1 MERLDNSKLTQ
12 IQKRIVKAISNEK
25 KIAIVGGPGTGKTV
39 LAMSAMDSSK
49 ESKQILLTYSKPLS
63 KMIKD
68 CMDDKIETSTVH
80 SFCWNLGKQIENRL
94 KQFSNEYSDIN
105 DKSFRNVINREY
117 GYEKE
122 KNIGWPQWN
131 NIIRDY
137 SKLDS
142 NQQKEIRYST
152 IFVDEGQ
159 DLPDD
164 AYDFLEKVTDK
175 IVVTFDDAQ
184 QVGSESKTEVETIR
198 EVEINCNRILSK
210 LDLEENFY
218 DLIDNFRNTVS
229 IERVAK
235 LFYNNYGS
243 NGFSLGIR
251 ENRYNKR
258 KEGELPTVLF
268 TKADQDMLNDIADD
282 AYQNNKQVG
291 LFVDDKD
298 SFNRILYLMQ
308 NAVNYGYIPEDR
320 FFFKYGQ
327 CDNMMWNSN
336 HLNGTGVFLTTFK
349 SAKGMEFD
357 KVYIFDCQKIK
368 LNTAAEKNKFYVAAT
383 RAKDTL
389 TLVFD
394 CQRVDK
400 CAVLDVINNNE
411 SLFEIVER

>member
-25 KIAIVGGPGTGKTV
+25 KVAIVGGPGTGKTV
-39 LAMSAMDSSK
+39 LAMSAMDNSK
-49 ESKQILLTYSKPLS
+49 DSKQILLTYSKPLS
-63 KMIKD
+63 NMIYD
-68 CMDDKIETSTVH
+68 CMGGKCKTSTVH
-80 SFCWNLGKQIENRL
+80 RFGWNLGHQIECKL
-94 KQFSNEYSDIN
+94 KQFSAEYSYPKD
-105 DKSFRNVINREY
+105 DKFCEVINREY
-117 GYEKE
+117 GYDSE
-122 KNIGWPQWN
+122 KNIWPKWN
-131 NIIRDY
+131 NLIRDY

-142 NQQKEIRYST
+142 NQQKEIKYST

-164 AYDFLEKVTDK
+164 VYSFLEKITDK
-175 IVVTFDDAQ
+175 IVVTFDDSQ
-184 QVGSESKTEVETIR
+184 EVGIESSTKGEVIR
-198 EVEINCNRILSK
+198 ETGLDCNRILSM
-210 LDLEENFY
+210 LNLEENFY

-235 LFYNNYGS
+235 LFYNNYGT
-243 NGFSLGIR
+243 NGTSLGIR
-251 ENRYNKR
+251 DERYNKR
-258 KEGELPTVLF
+258 KKGELPIVLF
-268 TKADQDMLNDIADD
+268 MKADQDMLNDIADD

-291 LFVDDKD
+291 LIVDDKD
-298 SFNRILYLMQ
+298 SFDWIYNLMQ
-308 NAVNYGYIPEDR
+308 NAVIHGYIQNDR
-320 FFFKYGQ
+320 FFYKCGDK
-327 CDNMMWNSN
+327 DNMKGNGN

-394 CQRVDK
+394 LQYDDNCP
-400 CAVLDVINNNE
+400 VLDIIKNNE
-411 SLFEIVER
+411 SLFNISR